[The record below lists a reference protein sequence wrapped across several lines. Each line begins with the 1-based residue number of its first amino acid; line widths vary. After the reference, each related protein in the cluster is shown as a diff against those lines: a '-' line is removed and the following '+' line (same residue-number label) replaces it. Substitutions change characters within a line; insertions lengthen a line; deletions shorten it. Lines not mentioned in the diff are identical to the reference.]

1 MSHPFTH
8 AVFEYLHRV
17 APELAL
23 VYEPKYNAF
32 RDAEVCE
39 LRQQSLF
46 WTQILVNLDVVEKIP
61 ALLDWYR
68 YDDWMTDFSVNVVP
82 LLKRY
87 RGGTQWL
94 QPNSK

>member
-8 AVFEYLHRV
+8 AIFSYLHKV
-17 APELAL
+17 SPDLARI
-23 VYEPKYNAF
+23 YQPKYEDF
-32 RDAEVCE
+32 RVDAVCE

-46 WTQILVNLDVVEKIP
+46 WTYVLVNLDVMEKIP
-61 ALLDWYR
+61 TLLDWYR

-87 RGGTQWL
+87 TGDLKCQL
-94 QPNSK
+94 PKNN